1 LAPDFQFGPE
11 ALARIAEFSRARSTL
26 HGKCSV
32 DFDGACARLVAN
44 PTRTC
49 GHGLSEASKPCG
61 VARRRLVAGSDC
73 CLLELLSQRPKRKAR
88 VSSSEIQGQGE
99 HGAERKALALA
110 GPKG

>member
-1 LAPDFQFGPE
+1 LAPDFRFGPE

-32 DFDGACARLVAN
+32 DFDGACARLLAN

-61 VARRRLVAGSDC
+61 VETAIGRRQRL
-73 CLLELLSQRPKRKAR
+73 L
-88 VSSSEIQGQGE
+88 
-99 HGAERKALALA
+99 LA
-110 GPKG
+110 GAAQPAPEKKSPGQLIRDSDR